1 MSDLSQEQER
11 SQDRLIVGLG
21 NPGSQYHETRHNLGF
36 RVVNQLAERWG
47 KSLSRLECSALIAE
61 RAGGL
66 LAEPQT
72 YMNRSGYAVR
82 CLVERRMLS
91 PSNLLVVYDDVNLPL
106 GRVRL
111 RPAGGPGGHRGME
124 SIVQNLRTEEIARL
138 RLGVAPR
145 DRDLEGEA
153 LVDFV
158 LAPFDESETETVTQL
173 IDRATDACE
182 SWWSEGNET
191 TMNRYNG

>member
-11 SQDRLIVGLG
+11 SPDRLIVGLG

-36 RVVNQLAERWG
+36 RVVSQLARRWDI
-47 KSLSRLECSALIAE
+47 SLSRLECNALIAE
-61 RAGGL
+61 PTGGL
-66 LAEPQT
+66 LAAPQT
-72 YMNRSGYAVR
+72 FMNRSGFAVR
-82 CLVERRMLS
+82 CLVERRLLS
-91 PSNLLVVYDDVNLPL
+91 PGNVLVVYDDVHLPL

-111 RPAGGPGGHRGME
+111 RPVGGPGGHRGME

-138 RLGVAPR
+138 RLGVAPE
-145 DRDLEGEA
+145 DRDLDGDE

-158 LAPFDESETETVTQL
+158 LAPFEESEKEIVAEL

-191 TMNRYNG
+191 TMNRFNG